1 MLGFLAGISQTIS
14 DLGQNVIEVDH
25 RRLSNALPARSATP
39 ELTFE
44 ACDARRGEAVVGAI
58 VAAGFDPVILPP

>member
-1 MLGFLAGISQTIS
+1 MLGLLARISQTIS
-14 DLGQNVIEVDH
+14 DLGANVLEVDH
-25 RRLSNALPARSATP
+25 RRLSIALPVRSATL

-44 ACDARRGEAVVGAI
+44 ARDAIHGEAVVAAI